1 MADADGTR
9 GGGTVRAGFRF
20 LRGRRRA
27 VAALAGW
34 SLLESVQT
42 FALGYA
48 LARALDDGFLAGRTA
63 TGLAWLGVA
72 GLGALVGALGTARVY
87 RALAALAEPFRDLL
101 VRRVVARGLG
111 AALRDG
117 TGDTAVV
124 SRLTHQVEIARDS
137 FAGVVMVAR
146 SFVFTALGALVGLAS
161 LAPPLL
167 LVVLPPLLL
176 GLALFFGTLRPLARR
191 QRELLVADEELAE
204 ELGVTAGGL
213 RDVAAAGAQE
223 SVRDRAGARI
233 DAERRAADSLAR
245 WGVSRAL
252 AVGIGGRLPV
262 VLLVVLAPW
271 LLDRGVTAGAL
282 AAALTYLTQALL
294 PALQSLVHGFGSA
307 GARLTVVIG
316 RLTRDTGAPTHER
329 TSGTPSAP
337 GPGEGPA
344 APDSAPDPAAPDPG
358 AARIADPGAGTAATS
373 PEPRAP
379 RRDAGRADVPAL
391 EARGVSFAYGPGAQP
406 VLEGLD
412 LVVPHGGWLA
422 VVGPSGI
429 GKSTLAL
436 LAAGLLEPRDGEIL
450 VGGVPA
456 APAPAASR
464 VLIPQEAYVFG
475 GSVRD
480 NLTYYGPRGDDE
492 VHASARAVGADALVA
507 RLGGLDAEVDPRA
520 LSAGER
526 QLLAL
531 TRAHLAPAPL
541 AVLDEATCH
550 LDPAA
555 EERAERA
562 FARREG
568 GTLIVVAHRLSSARR
583 AGRVLVLDGTHAVT
597 GTHREVAEH
606 SPLYRDL
613 TGIWSSRPG
622 SPGQGSSQP
631 ARPLGDTDG
640 VDAVAG
646 PGLAGDGR
654 HVVPHRAVGEAE
666 PVRDLRDR
674 GPLGGD
680 G

>member
-1 MADADGTR
+1 MFA
-9 GGGTVRAGFRF
+9 AGLRF
-20 LRGRRRA
+20 LWGRRGA
-27 VAALAGW
+27 VAALVGW
-34 SLLESVQT
+34 SLLESAQT
-42 FALGYA
+42 FALGFA
-48 LARALDDGFLAGRTA
+48 LARALDDGFLAGRTG
-63 TGLAWLGVA
+63 TGLGWLAVA
-72 GLGALVGALGTARVY
+72 GAGALAGALGTARVY

-117 TGDTAVV
+117 TGDAAVV

-176 GLALFFGTLRPLARR
+176 GLALFFATLRPLARR
-191 QRELLVADEELAE
+191 QRALLVADEELAE
-204 ELGVTAGGL
+204 ELGVTVGGL
-213 RDVAAAGAQE
+213 RDVAAAGARE
-223 SVRDRAGARI
+223 AVGERAGERI
-233 DAERRAADSLAR
+233 EAERRAADSLAR

-252 AVGIGGRLPV
+252 AVGVGGRLPV
-262 VLLVVLAPW
+262 VLLIVLAPW
-271 LLDRGVTAGAL
+271 LLAHGVSAGAL

-307 GARLTVVIG
+307 GARLTVVIA
-316 RLTRDTGAPTHER
+316 RLTHAAGAPE
-329 TSGTPSAP
+329 PPPEP
-337 GPGEGPA
+337 GPHA
-344 APDSAPDPAAPDPG
+344 TRHG
-358 AARIADPGAGTAATS
+358 A
-373 PEPRAP
+373 
-379 RRDAGRADVPAL
+379 PAL
-391 EARGVSFAYGPGAQP
+391 EARGVSFAYGGGARA
-406 VLEGLD
+406 VLDRLD
-412 LVVPHGGWLA
+412 LVVPRGGSLA

-436 LAAGLLEPRDGEIL
+436 LVAGLLEPGNGELL
-450 VGGVPA
+450 VDGVPA
-456 APAPAASR
+456 SRAPAESR

-475 GSVRD
+475 GSVRE

-492 VHASARAVGADALVA
+492 VHAAARAVGADALVA
-507 RLGGLDAEVDPRA
+507 RLGGLDADVDPRA

-531 TRAHLAPAPL
+531 TRAHLSPAPL

-555 EERAERA
+555 EERAELA

-583 AGRVLVLDGTHAVT
+583 ADRVLVLDGAHAVT
-597 GTHREVAEH
+597 GTHREVAER

-613 TGIWSSRPG
+613 TGIWASQP
-622 SPGQGSSQP
+622 GSSQP

-646 PGLAGDGR
+646 TGLAGDGR

-674 GPLGGD
+674 RALGGD
-680 G
+680 